1 MKVTATLF
9 PYTTLFRPLVCP
21 PAATTAIG
29 QRLPQGVGALL
40 GPALGEQLEHVRW
53 VDGDHHGYL
62 TLDVT
67 RDRTEAAW
75 WWVDPEDADAAPQLG
90 RRWVVPRSTPVAL
103 VDPEPPSDSGPGP
116 SRSPLSDVRRARRRR
131 VEIGRAHV

>member
-1 MKVTATLF
+1 MIRRPPRSTRTDTLF
-9 PYTTLFRPLVCP
+9 PYTTLFRS
-21 PAATTAIG
+21 
-29 QRLPQGVGALL
+29 
-40 GPALGEQLEHVRW
+40 PALVEQLEHVRW
-53 VDGDHHGYL
+53 VDVDHHGYL

-116 SRSPLSDVRRARRRR
+116 SQ
-131 VEIGRAHV
+131 IGRAPV